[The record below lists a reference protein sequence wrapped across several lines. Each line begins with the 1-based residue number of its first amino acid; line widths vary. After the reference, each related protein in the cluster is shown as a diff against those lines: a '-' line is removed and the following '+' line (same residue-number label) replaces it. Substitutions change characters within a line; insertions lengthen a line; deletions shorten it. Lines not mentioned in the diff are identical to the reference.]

1 MYDLL
6 EMVDEYE
13 DDDPLEPYSTQM
25 ISIPLPG
32 MSLINNPDPRR
43 VMLPL
48 QCESATIYALE
59 EFFVYQFKVYLE
71 NTVGQSDAS
80 NSVTVEMPAS
90 GNLYSFSIGLV
101 HSSFDG
107 YSVVGISFHAAP
119 TGAPSSVAAMAL
131 SSTSI
136 LVIWQAPEQFDIN
149 GILTNF
155 ELTVTDTK
163 GTARLFTLS
172 ATTFSFH
179 MESESISCHYAL

>member
-1 MYDLL
+1 VSIQVESPSSVTVSWLPPEVQLWNGIISRYTIVYDLL

-13 DDDPLEPYSTQM
+13 DENPLEPYSTQM

-59 EFFVYQFKVYLE
+59 EFFVYQFKIYLE

-101 HSSFDG
+101 HSSLMATQWLDILFMQLPL
-107 YSVVGISFHAAP
+107 VLLLVWLPWHCLQL
-119 TGAPSSVAAMAL
+119 PS
-131 SSTSI
+131 
-136 LVIWQAPEQFDIN
+136 
-149 GILTNF
+149 
-155 ELTVTDTK
+155 
-163 GTARLFTLS
+163 
-172 ATTFSFH
+172 
-179 MESESISCHYAL
+179 